1 MAIASLN
8 KTESGVIRATPGML
22 CGAVLAAG
30 SDAATLIVYDN
41 ATEGSG
47 TILLK
52 LAAIANTTA
61 SVVFPNPV
69 SASKGLWAVLTGT
82 AENATVYFS

>member
-1 MAIASLN
+1 MAIASVN
-8 KTESGVIRATPGML
+8 KTASGIVRGSPGML

-30 SDAATLIVYDN
+30 SDVATLTVYDN
-41 ATEGSG
+41 GAAGSG

-52 LAAIANTTA
+52 LTAIANTSA
-61 SVVFPNPV
+61 SVVFPDPV